1 MNNKLAFISFWI
13 AVISGFYL
21 DSNYPVWAC
30 IVYIS
35 ANSTLIYLVLKEG
48 KRNENQNI
56 SNLL

>member
-13 AVISGFYL
+13 AVVSGFYL
-21 DSNYPVWAC
+21 DSNYPVLAC

-48 KRNENQNI
+48 KKKK
-56 SNLL
+56 

>member
-35 ANSTLIYLVLKEG
+35 ANSTLIYSVLREG
-48 KRNENQNI
+48 KKHEH
-56 SNLL
+56 